1 MKTIFNSFTA
11 ILLLLCSGPFTAPL
25 MAQTNGTTGN
35 WDLNGNSGTNGTNF
49 IGTLDGKSFRI
60 KTNNA
65 VRLTITSGGKTG
77 LGITAPV
84 FKLDVK
90 GGSINTDSVYR
101 IGGRQVLS
109 SGAANTIQ
117 LGDAGALVGI
127 GTAAPVKTLDVTGSG
142 NVTAYIH
149 STGGPAAVI
158 IERADSNATS
168 MMEFRNTGGGLGS
181 QTWRAGIAQGAND
194 YVINASS
201 FSGNAI
207 TVLRSNGNVGI
218 GTGNPQARLEVNGT
232 LRIPGG
238 FDGQV
243 LTFEAASGNAVWKNA
258 PAGGSGGLSG
268 GGQAT
273 RLAFWNGISSLSSS
287 SNLYW
292 DSTNFRL
299 GIGTSSPATAL
310 EVNGQIKINGG
321 SPGNGKVLT
330 SDANGLA
337 SWQTISGGG
346 VLSGSG
352 TTGQHAFWNGT
363 FTMTS
368 TSDLFYNTAA
378 QRLGIGSTSPN
389 CKLQVSGGTTA
400 NIGSGGYI
408 MCGEAVGNN
417 LIMDGFKIQAR
428 NNINASSNLF
438 LNPLGSYV
446 AIGAST
452 TPSARLHVFGGS
464 DAALASGGYF
474 ILGTVTG
481 TNLVMDENEI
491 MSRNNGSTST
501 LTLQN
506 NGGNLIID
514 GTGSGSMVGI
524 GTGSPSY
531 QLQLSTN
538 SAGKPG
544 SSSWTVVS
552 DARLKKNVSGFS
564 DGLSLVTKM
573 NPVRYNYSGEA
584 GMPANEQF
592 VGLMAQ
598 DLQEIAPYMVKE
610 WTHENENGN
619 GKKQNYLSVDYG
631 AMDFILINAIRE
643 QQQQLEMKEEKINGL
658 QKSIAVLQQKFTDME
673 QALSRCCT
681 TFNTEVPAEKESIQ
695 PFKNARLEQN
705 MPNPFT
711 EKTII
716 RYYIPSAAVNAVLKI
731 YALDGREMKS
741 IPLETTGYG
750 ETTLAGRSLTAG
762 TYTYLLLVN
771 GIPVDSKQMI
781 LQN

>member
-1 MKTIFNSFTA
+1 MKTFFNSFTA
-11 ILLLLCSGPFTAPL
+11 ILLMLCTGIVTPHL

-35 WDLNGNSGTNGTNF
+35 WDLNGNSGTAGTNF
-49 IGTLDGKSFRI
+49 IGTLDGRSFRI
-60 KTNNA
+60 KTNNS

-101 IGGRQVLS
+101 ISGRQVLS
-109 SGAANTIQ
+109 SGAANIIQ
-117 LGDAGALVGI
+117 LGDAGSLVGI
-127 GTAAPVKTLDVTGSG
+127 GTATPSKTLDITGSG
-142 NVTAYIH
+142 NITAYIH
-149 STGGPAAVI
+149 STGGPASVI
-158 IERADSNATS
+158 IERADSNVTS
-168 MMEFRNTGGGLGS
+168 MIEFKNTGGGLGA

-232 LRIPGG
+232 FRIPGG

-243 LTFEAASGNAVWKNA
+243 LTFEAATGNAVWKTA

-273 RLAFWNGISSLSSS
+273 RLAFWNGNSSLSSS
-287 SNLYW
+287 SSLYW

-299 GIGTSSPATAL
+299 GIGTSSPASAL
-310 EVNGQIKINGG
+310 EINGQIKINGG

-346 VLSGSG
+346 VLSGNG
-352 TTGQHAFWNGT
+352 TAGQLALWNGT

-368 TSDLFYNTAA
+368 NSDLFYSTAT

-428 NNINASSNLF
+428 NNINASSNLY

-446 AIGAST
+446 AVGGST
-452 TPSARLHVFGGS
+452 TPAARLHVFGGS
-464 DAALASGGYF
+464 DAALASGGYV
-474 ILGTVTG
+474 ILGAVSG

-491 MSRNNGSTST
+491 MSRNNGSTGT

-514 GTGSGSMVGI
+514 GTGSGTMVGI

-564 DGLSLVTKM
+564 DGLSLVNQLK
-573 NPVRYNYSGEA
+573 PVRYNYSGEA
-584 GMPANEQF
+584 GMPADEQF
-592 VGLMAQ
+592 VGIMAQ

-610 WTHENENGN
+610 WTHENKNGD
-619 GKKQNYLSVDYG
+619 KHSYLSIDYG
-631 AMDFILINAIRE
+631 AMDFVLINAIRE
-643 QQQQLEMKEEKINGL
+643 QQRQLEIKEEKINGL
-658 QKSIAVLQQKFTDME
+658 QKDMEDLQQKFTGME
-673 QALSRCCT
+673 QALSRCCN
-681 TFNTEVPAEKESIQ
+681 TFHPEVPADKDVIQTTEKAQ
-695 PFKNARLEQN
+695 LEQN
-705 MPNPFT
+705 VPNPFT

-716 RYYIPSAAVNAVLKI
+716 RYYIPSNAAMAVIKI
-731 YALDGREMKS
+731 YSFDGHEMMS
-741 IPLETTGYG
+741 IPVESKGYG
-750 ETTLAGRSLTAG
+750 ETALAGRSLTPG

-771 GIPVDSKQMI
+771 GKPADSKQMI
-781 LQN
+781 LLN